1 LGIVDIREINKV
13 IKSLFDYD
21 FSNHALTS
29 YKQRLERLMNMHT
42 IGSAEG
48 LIKKLQDDKNFF
60 DLFLFET
67 SAPSTE
73 MFRDPSLW
81 RWLREEFFPEHLD
94 KGPGKLKIWLPVC
107 VSGAELSSL
116 VILLSEAN
124 ALDKVQ
130 ILATS
135 LSDRSLN
142 LIRDGIYDLKKLEV
156 SQENYK
162 RFNGQKDLS
171 AYYRYERDY
180 IVRNKAL
187 TADVEF
193 RKITTGFENAPQNVK
208 LIIFRNNL
216 IYANPTRQEFL
227 LQVMYRSLSVAGHIA
242 LGIREKITG
251 IGVTRDFDLVNEA
264 ESIYR
269 KKI

>member
-1 LGIVDIREINKV
+1 MTLYN
-13 IKSLFDYD
+13 
-21 FSNHALTS
+21 
-29 YKQRLERLMNMHT
+29 

-48 LIKKLQDDKNFF
+48 FIRKLQDDAAFF
-60 DLFLFET
+60 DIFLFEI
-67 SAPSTE
+67 SVPSTE

-81 RWLREEFFPEHLD
+81 RWLREEFFPVHLD
-94 KGPGKLKIWLPVC
+94 KGSGKVRIWLPVC
-107 VSGAELSSL
+107 VSGGELASL

-124 ALDKVQ
+124 ALEKVQ
-130 ILATS
+130 IVASS
-135 LSDRSLN
+135 LSDKSLN
-142 LIRDGIYDLKKLEV
+142 SIREGIYDLKKLEV

-193 RKITTGFENAPQNVK
+193 RKTNTQFENAPQNVK
-208 LIIFRNNL
+208 LILFRNHL
-216 IYANPTRQEFL
+216 IYANPTRQEYL
-227 LQVMYRSLSVAGHIA
+227 LQLMYRSLSVGGNLA
-242 LGIREKITG
+242 LGIREKVTG
-251 IGVTRDFDLVNEA
+251 IGYTRDYDVVNEA
-264 ESIYR
+264 EGIYR